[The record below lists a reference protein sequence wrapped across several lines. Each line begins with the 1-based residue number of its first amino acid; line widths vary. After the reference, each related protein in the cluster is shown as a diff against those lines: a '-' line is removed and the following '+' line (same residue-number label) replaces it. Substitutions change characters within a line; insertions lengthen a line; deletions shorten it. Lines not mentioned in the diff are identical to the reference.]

1 VVTSSTGR
9 EGALT
14 EPADFG
20 LISCLQIRAG
30 GSADGVGN
38 GRRGRYCESVDGSAR
53 RLRRRETGRGHR
65 AVTALRSS
73 VVGARGP
80 VPSLA
85 SAGVLLLEKN
95 PRPNVHEGTP
105 SRLMSVEESVGHVT
119 ARHGF

>member
-30 GSADGVGN
+30 GSADGVGTA

-53 RLRRRETGRGHR
+53 RLRRRETLGATEPWRLSDRGLSALVDRSPPFGRR
-65 AVTALRSS
+65 ACTTSRRIRVRMSMK
-73 VVGARGP
+73 AR
-80 VPSLA
+80 L
-85 SAGVLLLEKN
+85 
-95 PRPNVHEGTP
+95 
-105 SRLMSVEESVGHVT
+105 
-119 ARHGF
+119 HGLCQ